1 MGATLTSAMSERE
14 IERRGEAALE
24 WVMRWPDAPAVG
36 ATLVVQGHEQA
47 VFVTD
52 GAILGSAGPGRYAL
66 DPAQWPAV
74 APWVAPASSTLRIQ
88 VFFVT
93 TGGPWHLDVD
103 APVGAVTGLGSG
115 WAGHIHVSARVV
127 VRVADASALVRA
139 VLADGGDFAARHA
152 GWSRDAGRLV
162 ADTVHG
168 MLLQGTLDPSR
179 TSSAVFA
186 VGRHVLPALRAR
198 LGPDG
203 LDVLELERF
212 ALVDSAASPMT
223 GPTMLRI
230 ESTVLARALAVA
242 PSARRTPAEPATLK
256 PVVVSAPARIGA
268 LRAGV
273 MTPSRDR
280 VGLRHDQGIPVMA
293 MDALAFARWRGA
305 EPGERW
311 VLRRGAAPELRV
323 DPWPVPEGA
332 FASERAAK
340 EAYERCRHRLLSV
353 APGLTAR
360 DARSTDEGLL
370 DPEAASSER
379 FVRGAEEVAWL
390 RLDRTTDAL
399 ELADLVGFTAEVSL
413 PEGLRGAAWRPGDP
427 ALQCAIVT
435 STMGEPDG
443 VVVVAGMPGGQSFAG
458 ELPGRWERH
467 TGSVAHSV
475 DVTSGWLTLAWA
487 RASGRCVAALAEE
500 RGEAGWMAACVEDE
514 RAAASLP
521 TGLESQAGGPVAW
534 LLRVRPG
541 TWRLTHHHGTLG
553 ETRVQ
558 CFVLSHSAAAGWRP
572 SAELHSPVA
581 RDSAPDGV
589 ARDREVFP
597 GQPVGRVSEY
607 VRMVRGLR
615 GDRVKRKEALASLG
629 IELADFGEVMQRW
642 SRAMMEDHALGRE
655 VARAMNAE

>member
-1 MGATLTSAMSERE
+1 MGVRFFAMSERE
-14 IERRGEAALE
+14 IERRGDAALE
-24 WVMRWPDAPAVG
+24 WVTRWPVGPAVG
-36 ATLVVQGHEQA
+36 ATLVVQGPEQA
-47 VFVTD
+47 VFVAD
-52 GAILGSAGPGRYAL
+52 GAILGAAGPGRYAL

-74 APWVAPASSTLRIQ
+74 APWVDPASETLRIQ

-93 TGGPWHLDVD
+93 TGGPWYLDVD

-115 WAGHIHVSARVV
+115 RAGHLHVSARVSL
-127 VRVADASALVRA
+127 RVADAAALVRA
-139 VLADGGDFAARHA
+139 LLVDGGDFAARHA

-168 MLLQGTLDPSR
+168 MLLQGTLDPAR

-203 LDVLELERF
+203 LDALEFERF
-212 ALVDSAASPMT
+212 ALVDSAASSMT

-230 ESTVLARALAVA
+230 ESTVLAQALAAA

-256 PVVVSAPARIGA
+256 PVLVSAPARIGA

-273 MTPSRDR
+273 VTPSRDR
-280 VGLRHDQGIPVMA
+280 VGVRHDQGIPVMA

-305 EPGERW
+305 EPGDRW
-311 VLRRGAAPELRV
+311 VLRHGAAPELRV
-323 DPWPVPEGA
+323 DPWPVPEGVL
-332 FASERAAK
+332 ASEKAAR
-340 EAYERCRHRLLSV
+340 EAYERCRQRLLSA
-353 APGLTAR
+353 APGLTPR
-360 DARSTDEGLL
+360 DARATDDGLM
-370 DPEAASSER
+370 DPETAWSER
-379 FVRGAEEVAWL
+379 FVRGSDEVAWL
-390 RLDRTTDAL
+390 SIDRTTDAL
-399 ELADLVGFTAEVSL
+399 ELAGLVGFTAEVSL
-413 PEGLRGAAWRPGDP
+413 PEGLRGAAWRPGDS

-443 VVVVAGMPGGQSFAG
+443 VAVVAGMPGGQSFAG
-458 ELPGRWERH
+458 ELAGRWERR
-467 TGSVAHSV
+467 TESVAHSV

-487 RASGRCVAALAEE
+487 RASGRCVAALSAEQ
-500 RGEAGWMAACVEDE
+500 GEAGWMAACVEDE

-558 CFVLSHSAAAGWRP
+558 CFVLSHSAAEGWQP
-572 SAELHSPVA
+572 SAALHDPGA
-581 RDSAPDGV
+581 RDSTPDGV

-597 GQPVGRVSEY
+597 GQSVARVSEY

-615 GDRVKRKEALASLG
+615 ADRVKRKEALASLG

-655 VARAMNAE
+655 VARAMNVE